1 MNCEFENSDGI
12 LVCRACRQPYKGK
25 ASNPKRNC
33 RARSGVNSPP
43 GPGSHLLRLLRVAHW
58 FAGKSCGCEAYAA
71 QMNLW
76 GPDKCEKRIQEIV
89 SHLVGQADKFVIS
102 NLLPHETKASVA
114 RAAVIEAIRQSR
126 ESLAAAKIEYVSTRQ
141 LTHDILSLAGRL
153 PPDISGV
160 VGIPRSGLIPASHL
174 ACLLHLP
181 LHALAPSGLVDVG
194 HGYRLG
200 SQRPAGRLCVV
211 DDTIQTGHSIRRAKK
226 LWRKLG
232 LSEALWVGCYVT
244 PANLSEVDLAG
255 RELRANHWLEWNWP
269 NSTLSPLLATDFDG
283 VLCRDLP
290 PQTNWGSHA
299 EYAAAIASARP
310 LYLMR
315 RAPVPLVV
323 TARPEAMREA
333 TQAWC
338 ARHGVQVERLE
349 MWPGGARSQ
358 AAIAAWK
365 AEIYGRSNLAIYVE
379 SDPALAAKIWQHCRR
394 PVLCPAAETVWQ

>member
-1 MNCEFENSDGI
+1 MATIVECERCGRTFRVPEFAKDNPVNHDCKPRPRVESD
-12 LVCRACRQPYKGK
+12 
-25 ASNPKRNC
+25 
-33 RARSGVNSPP
+33 
-43 GPGSHLLRLLRVAHW
+43 GPGSQLLRILRVAHW
-58 FAGKSCGCEAYAA
+58 FAGPSCGCEAYAA
-71 QMNLW
+71 KMDSW
-76 GPDKCEKRIQEIV
+76 GADGCEERLKEIV
-89 SHLVGQADKFVIS
+89 NHLTGQVDKFAIS
-102 NLLPHETKASVA
+102 KLLPHETKAGLAES
-114 RAAVIEAIRQSR
+114 AVVEAIRRSR
-126 ESLAAAKIEYVSTRQ
+126 ESLAAVRVEYVSLRR
-141 LTHDILSLAGRL
+141 LAEDVRGLAGRL
-153 PPDISGV
+153 PPDLAGIVGV
-160 VGIPRSGLIPASHL
+160 PRSGLIPASQL

-181 LHALAPSGLVDVG
+181 LYALAPEGLVDVG
-194 HGYRLG
+194 RGYRLDAPP
-200 SQRPAGRLCVV
+200 RDGRLCVV

-226 LWRKLG
+226 RWRKL
-232 LSEALWVGCYVT
+232 ALPDAVWVGCYVT
-244 PANLSEVDLAG
+244 PAHSGEVDFVG
-255 RELRANHWLEWNWP
+255 REIRANHWMEWNWP
-269 NSTLSPLLATDFDG
+269 NSTLSPHLATDFDG
-283 VLCRDLP
+283 VICQDLP

-379 SDPALAAKIWQHCRR
+379 SDPVLAAKIWQHCRR